1 MSILYLLQ
9 QTALG
14 GTVMAMD
21 LGVVAGRLDWLEFD
35 PAEGR
40 VLVLE
45 DAGAVSDA
53 IPVAAR
59 WGWVAR
65 RAEDAARHGHSADV
79 LIDENPEDISKWGL
93 FWDSGGLPL
102 LATPMYAIVATLTLV
117 FFGLFFLFMV
127 VVFLCVAALWIQ
139 FVATLRGWHCVRALP
154 PRWTS
159 VVSCA
164 PLPPPVCG
172 HLWLPSASSLWTGSS
187 LFGFFFGLFFL
198 FMVVVLLLGAA
209 LWIQIDPAHR
219 ARHCVRASPPRWT
232 SVFSCAPLPPSVC
245 GFVWLS
251 WASGSLLVEPVVA
264 LCAHRRL
271 HVNVV
276 LVFPALIK
284 PFTAFGRELQR

>member
-1 MSILYLLQ
+1 
-9 QTALG
+9 
-14 GTVMAMD
+14 MAMD
-21 LGVVAGRLDWLEFD
+21 LGVVAGRLGWLEFD

-65 RAEDAARHGHSADV
+65 RAEDAARHGDSADV

-102 LATPMYAIVATLTLV
+102 LATPMYAI
-117 FFGLFFLFMV
+117 
-127 VVFLCVAALWIQ
+127 AAYL
-139 FVATLRGWHCVRALP
+139 RALEFGIQCYVDKEP
-154 PRWTS
+154 LESTS
-159 VVSCA
+159 FVV
-164 PLPPPVCG
+164 
-172 HLWLPSASSLWTGSS
+172 HKEQSSTLQLCHDAG
-187 LFGFFFGLFFL
+187 
-198 FMVVVLLLGAA
+198 

-251 WASGSLLVEPVVA
+251 WASGSLLVEPVVNARA
-264 LCAHRRL
+264 LRASSLAC
-271 HVNVV
+271 
-276 LVFPALIK
+276 
-284 PFTAFGRELQR
+284 